1 MDAYLDAVLLG
12 GPEHREI
19 VIADHDPA
27 WAHRFVLLA
36 TGVRGALGTAVLGLE
51 HVGST
56 AVPGLAAK
64 PVVDALLLV
73 RCVEDEDA
81 YVPPLGPLG
90 LVLRVREP
98 GHRMLRTPARDV
110 HLHVHEPGHPE
121 VGALLDLRDWLRVS
135 AADRA
140 RYAATKRALAERDWP
155 DMNHYAAAKTDVVRA
170 MLSRARVWR
179 AGGSPA

>member
-1 MDAYLDAVLLG
+1 MDDYLEAVLLG

-27 WAHRFVLLA
+27 WADRFASLA
-36 TGVRGALGTAVLGLE
+36 AAVRGALGTAVLGLE

-56 AVPGLAAK
+56 SVPGLAAK
-64 PVVDALLLV
+64 PIVDAMLLV
-73 RCVEDEDA
+73 RRVEDEDA
-81 YVPPLGPLG
+81 YVRALRPLG

-110 HLHVHEPGHPE
+110 HLHVHEPDHPE

-135 AADRA
+135 AADRD
-140 RYAATKRALAERDWP
+140 RYAATKRALAAQDWP
-155 DMNHYAAAKTDVVRA
+155 DMNHYAAAKTDVVREV
-170 MLSRARVWR
+170 LSRAWAWR